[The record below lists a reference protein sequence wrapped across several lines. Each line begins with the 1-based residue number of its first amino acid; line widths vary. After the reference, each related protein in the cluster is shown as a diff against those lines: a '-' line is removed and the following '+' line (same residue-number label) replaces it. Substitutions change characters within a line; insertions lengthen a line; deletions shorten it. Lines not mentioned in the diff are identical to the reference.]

1 MKFFTSNTPPSTV
14 MPTSLLNGGRSD
26 RNDNWIRSCL
36 FAAATSFVL
45 RTTPLA
51 GKYLANC

>member
-1 MKFFTSNTPPSTV
+1 MLVFTPNTPPSTV
-14 MPTSLLNGGRSD
+14 MPTLLNGGGSD